1 MDATIGNM
9 LCPRDQT
16 PLMAHK
22 REGVEADV
30 CPQCHGVWFSRP
42 ALEACVRQT
51 SVSAS
56 LPTAPIHVRSSLILR
71 RLPCPVCQP
80 DCLVTH
86 MHESLEVDTCP
97 RCHGVWLD
105 QGEMEHILQLHRTR
119 AELERRGGPSKAV
132 EASSASKAA
141 VAGEAVVEGA
151 GFLGEI
157 GEAGTAVVEFFG
169 GLF

>member
-1 MDATIGNM
+1 M

-51 SVSAS
+51 SANAS
-56 LPTAPIHVRSSLILR
+56 LPTAPVHVNPSQVLR

-80 DCLVTH
+80 DRLATH
-86 MHESLEVDTCP
+86 MHESIEVDTCP

-105 QGEMEHILQLHRTR
+105 QGEMEHILQLHHAR
-119 AELERRGGPSKAV
+119 AERKQPSTANKVAD
-132 EASSASKAA
+132 ATATGAA
-141 VAGEAVVEGA
+141 ATADVGLAAADV

>member
-1 MDATIGNM
+1 M

-16 PLMAHK
+16 PLLAHV
-22 REGVEADV
+22 RDGVEADV
-30 CPQCHGVWFSRP
+30 CSQCHGVWFSRP
-42 ALEACVRQT
+42 ALEACVRKT
-51 SVSAS
+51 SASAS
-56 LPTAPIHVRSSLILR
+56 LPTMPVHRSSSPILR

-80 DCLVTH
+80 DRLVTH
-86 MHESLEVDTCP
+86 RHEGIEVDTCP

-105 QGEMEHILQLHRTR
+105 QGEMEQILRLHRAR
-119 AELERRGGPSKAV
+119 AGLEKPGTANKV
-132 EASSASKAA
+132 VDAA
-141 VAGEAVVEGA
+141 VTADMGLAVADV